1 MASLSSRIHAYRPSA
16 STLQQW
22 MLGLMLLSFHG
33 VLLWGFDDLLQK
45 SLLLCHYGLFLIWQP
60 IWQTKEKLSLQAIL
74 LFTAGGILLSV
85 FVSWWLL
92 AIWLSA
98 LFGLLGGRIFSAT
111 AHTSRL
117 SYLLAATYLL
127 AVLLLWVIPNLLHAF
142 TALQVAEFLMLYLLP
157 ILPLSILFLRVK
169 QESHQHA
176 PVLDFFYTLLLFL
189 LSITLIL
196 SIVTISRTQE
206 AEYAEVVVWVVF
218 GLAAALVLASW
229 LWNPR
234 AGFSG
239 IGQLLSR
246 YLLSIGLPFE
256 RWIRNIAELAES
268 ETSAKEFIHAAISE
282 METLPWVT
290 GGKWETES
298 DQGEF
303 GTPAPHHADL
313 EFHDFYLTLYS
324 RWPLTPALIIHLKLL
339 TQILGEFHEAKRR
352 EEALLQNAY
361 MQAIYE
367 TGARLTHDMKNIVQ
381 SMNALCSAAEQAG
394 EADNERLVALIRK
407 QLPLLNQRL
416 ALTLDKLGA
425 PRNESTRMLP
435 LLEWWDNLQQRYA
448 GTRISF
454 SENIAISAEPN
465 IDSEVWD
472 SVVDN
477 LLQNALA
484 KSQHEPKISIQA
496 HLLAE
501 NDIYV
506 EITDSGSPMPE
517 EVAASLFRKRIRS
530 EGGLGIGLY
539 QAGRQAQQAGYQLA
553 LRTNKPGA
561 VRFRLGMKP
570 AGK

>member
-1 MASLSSRIHAYRPSA
+1 MGTLSSRTNSYRPSA

-33 VLLWGFDDLLQK
+33 VLLWGFEDPLQK
-45 SLLLCHYGLFLIWQP
+45 GLLLCHYGLFLIWQP

-74 LFTAGGILLSV
+74 LFAAGGILLTV

-111 AHTSRL
+111 ARASRQ
-117 SYLLAATYLL
+117 SYLFAATYLL
-127 AVLLLWVIPNLLHAF
+127 SVLLLWVIPHLLDAV
-142 TALQVAEFLMLYLLP
+142 TALQVTEFLMLYLLP
-157 ILPLSILFLRVK
+157 ILPLVILFLRVK
-169 QESHQHA
+169 QETHQHA
-176 PVLDFFYTLLLFL
+176 PILDFFYTLLLFL
-189 LSITLIL
+189 LSVTLIL
-196 SIVTISRTQE
+196 SIFTISRTTE
-206 AEYAEVVVWVVF
+206 ADYAEVVVWVVF
-218 GLAAALVLASW
+218 GLAAALLLASW

-246 YLLSIGLPFE
+246 YLLSVGLPFE
-256 RWIRNIAELAES
+256 RWIKNIAELAER
-268 ETSAKEFIHAAISE
+268 ETSAKEFMHAAMSE
-282 METLPWVT
+282 VETLPWVA
-290 GGKWETES
+290 GGKWETE
-298 DQGEF
+298 DEHGEF
-303 GTPAPHHADL
+303 GTQAPYYADL
-313 EFHDFYLTLYS
+313 EFHDFQLTLYS
-324 RWPLTPALIIHLKLL
+324 RWPLTPALTIHLKLL

-352 EEALLQNAY
+352 EEALLQNTY

-381 SMNALCSAAEQAG
+381 SMSALCSAAEQAT
-394 EADNERLVALIRK
+394 ETDNERLVALIRK

-425 PRNESTRMLP
+425 PRNENTRMLP
-435 LLEWWDNLQQRYA
+435 LLEWWDNLQQRYT

-454 SENIAISAEPN
+454 SETITTEANPR

-484 KSQHEPKISIQA
+484 KARHEPDIRISASLMINSQ
-496 HLLAE
+496 
-501 NDIYV
+501 IFV
-506 EITDSGSPMPE
+506 EVTDSGNPMPK

-539 QAGRQAQQAGYQLA
+539 QAGRQAQQAGYHLA
-553 LRTNKPGA
+553 LVENQAGT
-561 VRFRLGMKP
+561 VRFRLEMK
-570 AGK
+570 